1 MSIEVAKLS
10 DIAEGGLINVS
21 VNGSEIVLGRY
32 EGKIYAVEK
41 RCKHMRASLNMGTLN
56 GYILTCPLHHMQYD
70 IRSGI
75 ALSGPI
81 ANVGVPIIDIDSMH
95 LASFEVV
102 LDNGKIKLE
111 L

>member
-1 MSIEVAKLS
+1 MFVEVAKLS
-10 DIAEGGLINVS
+10 DIVEGGLIDVS

-32 EGKIYAVEK
+32 EGKIYAVEN
-41 RCKHMRASLNMGTLN
+41 RCKHMRATLNTGTLE

-70 IRSGI
+70 IRSGM

-81 ANVGVPIIDIDSMH
+81 ANVGVPIIDIDSTR
-95 LASFEVV
+95 LKIFDVV
-102 LDNGKIKLE
+102 TDDGKIKLE